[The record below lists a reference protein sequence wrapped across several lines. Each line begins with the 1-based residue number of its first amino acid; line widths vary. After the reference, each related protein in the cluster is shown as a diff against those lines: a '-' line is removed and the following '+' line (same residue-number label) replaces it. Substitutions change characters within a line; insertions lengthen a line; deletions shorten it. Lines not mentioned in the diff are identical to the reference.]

1 MKKKQWSNQR
11 SIEHKALLATME
23 GIYVSALSPNTSQEA
38 PPASPQSSLMPA
50 TDHLQ
55 PVEERPVPLINR
67 RLSFDA
73 DQQREESQG
82 PQFPLSPCAPNAVS
96 DAQEECAS
104 IGPGQPVA
112 EAGPPPDACDRE
124 CGPGGSPS
132 PQPSPPPSP
141 RYWESR
147 RCSQLETENH
157 QLRININTVRVE
169 LRQTQ
174 VDLLDAEAE
183 VSELFDQA
191 MYWREKAARFNRYS
205 DQTVAAV
212 LRRHRPDVYAGYE
225 NGKIVYVWDV
235 KRH

>member
-1 MKKKQWSNQR
+1 M
-11 SIEHKALLATME
+11 LAAAETIHE
-23 GIYVSALSPNTSQEA
+23 SALAPTLTQS
-38 PPASPQSSLMPA
+38 PPASPQSTLMHA

-55 PVEERPVPLINR
+55 PVEERPAPRINR
-67 RLSFDA
+67 CLSFHGE
-73 DQQREESQG
+73 QQREESQG
-82 PQFPLSPCAPNAVS
+82 PQFPLSPCAPNAIS
-96 DAQEECAS
+96 DAQGECAS
-104 IGPGQPVA
+104 I
-112 EAGPPPDACDRE
+112 
-124 CGPGGSPS
+124 GPGGSPS

-183 VSELFDQA
+183 VSELYDRA